1 VLGRIL
7 GGLRRQLGRGQ
18 AAEDRAAV
26 SRRWVE
32 AGIAHNA
39 AGALAD
45 AAICFER
52 ALAADPASIPALH
65 GRAAMHYLAGE
76 HDEAVAL
83 CDEVLERAPGHIDAW
98 ITRAFAARA
107 MGDLEA
113 ALAGFRKAVQ
123 IEPRSGLI
131 SCVGGVLFQQ
141 GKLDEALAQMERAI
155 AVDPDNDTVHSN
167 RLFILNHDPR
177 RSREEIARAH
187 FDWGRMVERRAAAF
201 RYTHAAGGGPDK
213 RLKIGYVSADLRTHS
228 VAFYLAP
235 VLESHDRQRFEIF
248 CYDNNL
254 GPGDSFTRRLQL
266 LAEHWVRVAKLDDR
280 EFAARVQADGIDIL
294 VDLSGHTGGNRL
306 PAFALKPAP
315 IQASWF
321 GYMNT
326 TGLSTIDYRITDAG
340 LCPPGSE
347 PFYSETLF
355 RLPSTAVWSPAPGSP
370 EPGPL
375 PALRNGHVR
384 FGSFNSWAKVSDEVV
399 ATWGRLLNRCPDAR
413 LCIIA
418 AGGRD
423 DALRAAIAQRFAR
436 HGIAASRLEI
446 HGNLPLTDFL
456 SMVASVDIALDPF
469 PYNGGTTTMH
479 TLWMGVPVVSLST
492 AEEVGRVSFGLL
504 LSAGI
509 RHLCA
514 DTTDAY
520 LDAAVRLAADLDA
533 LARLRF
539 ELRPRLAGS
548 SQMNGKEMT
557 ANLERAYLCM
567 WHNHLDYKKSRISL

>member
-1 VLGRIL
+1 MLGRIL
-7 GGLRRQLGRGQ
+7 GGLRRQLGSGQ
-18 AAEDRAAV
+18 VAEDPATA

-65 GRAAMHYLAGE
+65 GRAAMHHLAGE
-76 HDEAVAL
+76 HEEAVAL
-83 CDEVLERAPGHIDAW
+83 CDEVLERAPGHIEAR

-141 GKLDEALAQMERAI
+141 GKIDEALAQMERAI
-155 AVDPDNDTVHSN
+155 AVDPDNDAVQSN

-187 FDWGRMVERRAAAF
+187 FDWGRMVERRTAAF
-201 RYTHAAGGGPDK
+201 RHTHAAGGRPDK

-235 VLESHDRQRFEIF
+235 VLQHHNRGRVEVF
-248 CYDNNL
+248 CYDNNP
-254 GPGDSFTRRLQL
+254 GPGDAFTRRLQ
-266 LAEHWVRVAKLDDR
+266 AMADHWVRVATMDDQA
-280 EFAARVQADGIDIL
+280 FAARVLADGIDVL

-315 IQASWF
+315 VQASWF

-347 PFYSETLF
+347 PYYSETLF
-355 RLPSTAVWSPAPGSP
+355 RLPSTAVWSPAPDCP

-375 PALRNGHVR
+375 PALRHGHVR

-399 ATWGRLLNRCPDAR
+399 ALWARVLGRCPEAR
-413 LCIIA
+413 LCIVA
-418 AGGRD
+418 PGAHD
-423 DALRAAIAQRFAR
+423 DAGRAVVAERFIKQ
-436 HGIAASRLEI
+436 GIEASRLEI
-446 HGNLPLTDFL
+446 HGNLPLNDFL
-456 SMVASVDIALDPF
+456 ALVASVDIALDPF

-492 AEEVGRVSFGLL
+492 AEEVGRVSSGLL

-514 DTTDAY
+514 DTADAY

-539 ELRPRLAGS
+539 ELRPRLEAS
-548 SQMNGKEMT
+548 SQMNGEAMT
-557 ANLERAYLCM
+557 ANLEKAYLCM
-567 WHNHLDYKKSRISL
+567 WKNHLDHKKLRISV